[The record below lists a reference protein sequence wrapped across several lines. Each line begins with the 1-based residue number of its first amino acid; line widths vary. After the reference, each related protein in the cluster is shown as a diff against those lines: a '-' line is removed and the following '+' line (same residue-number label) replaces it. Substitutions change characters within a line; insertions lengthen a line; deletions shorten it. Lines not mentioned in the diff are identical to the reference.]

1 MAAVPKANAASLL
14 LSNLFSKARDCGP
27 WSLLVATSLVVL
39 YAPVVWE
46 TARMWLTDEYSSHGI
61 LVPFL
66 VGLLIW
72 WRRHTLAQTPR
83 QSCAW
88 GGVPLVG
95 GLLLQMLAWYAGIR
109 VFAML
114 SLVPVLLGVCLLLG
128 GARYTRVLLF
138 PLLFLGFAAPVPI
151 WLVQPVSFPIQNVSC
166 HAASWSVEQLGIPV
180 AQEGFTVALSN
191 GSAVEVANECSGFKK
206 TLTVTVF
213 ACFYASLFV
222 VSPWRQAALVLAAAP
237 LAIAANIARVA
248 ALILAANSWGMTGVH
263 QLHDF
268 ADPVVVALCFLM
280 LVGLGK
286 GLGCQKLRYSA

>member
-1 MAAVPKANAASLL
+1 MAVVPRAKAASLL
-14 LSNLFSKARDCGP
+14 LSNLLARASDCGP
-27 WSLLVATSLVVL
+27 WSALVAAALVVL
-39 YAPVVWE
+39 YTPIVWE
-46 TARMWLTDEYSSHGI
+46 TAHMWLTDEYSSHGI
-61 LVPFL
+61 LVPL
-66 VGLLIW
+66 LAGLLIW
-72 WRRHTLAQTPR
+72 WRRHALAQIPR
-83 QSCAW
+83 QSCYW
-88 GGVPLVG
+88 GFVPLLG
-95 GLLLQMLAWYAGIR
+95 GLLLQMVAWYAGIR

-114 SLVPVLLGVCLLLG
+114 SLVPVLIGICLLLG

-138 PLLFLGFAAPVPI
+138 PLLFLGFAAPVPV
-151 WLVQPVSFPIQNVSC
+151 WLVQPVSFPIQNISC
-166 HAASWSVEQLGIPV
+166 RAASWSVEQMGVPV

-222 VSPWRQAALVLAAAP
+222 VPRWRQVALVLAAAP

-248 ALILAANSWGMTGVH
+248 ALILAANIWGMAGVH

>member
-1 MAAVPKANAASLL
+1 MAAVPDAKTAKPL
-14 LSNLFSKARDCGP
+14 LSNLLSQLRGCDPGALFVGLA
-27 WSLLVATSLVVL
+27 LVVL
-39 YAPVVWE
+39 YAPIVWE
-46 TARMWLTDEYSSHGI
+46 TAHMWLTDEYSSHGI

-66 VGLLIW
+66 AGLLIW
-72 WRRHTLAQTPR
+72 WRRGALAQTPR
-83 QSCAW
+83 RASAW
-88 GGVPLVG
+88 GFVPLVG

-128 GARYTRVLLF
+128 GARYTRALLF
-138 PLLFLGFAAPVPI
+138 PILFLGFAAPVPI
-151 WLVQPVSFPIQNVSC
+151 WLVQPVSFPIQNISC
-166 HAASWSVEQLGIPV
+166 RAASWSVQQLGVPV
-180 AQEGFTVALSN
+180 AQEGFTVALTN

-222 VSPWRQAALVLAAAP
+222 VSPWRQVALVLAAAP